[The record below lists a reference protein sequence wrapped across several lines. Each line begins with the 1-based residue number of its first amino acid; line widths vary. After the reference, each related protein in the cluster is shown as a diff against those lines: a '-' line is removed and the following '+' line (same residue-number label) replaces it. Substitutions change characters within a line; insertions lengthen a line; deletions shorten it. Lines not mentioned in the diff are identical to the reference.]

1 MQYIQLQGQVAE
13 TLDSPING
21 AFNLFIDTADGTIKA
36 KDSDGNLTGGG
47 TSLTELTYNQ
57 LTASIDSGS
66 LTPGAFY
73 KITQAST
80 SSNNSWTTFEEG
92 GSTIILQAATTS
104 SISKRGIGL
113 FHNPNYD
120 SASVW
125 DNTFVL
131 QMQTNTYSTDTFFN
145 MGETI
150 NCDGT
155 SDVILRP
162 NVIDTSAIVVVDNYH
177 SASFFADLENYPIAF
192 TGSNTGITGSFIGVF
207 SSASYAIGD
216 KVIWGGRVWENLSGS
231 IGWEDG
237 SYDLNAEDWVK
248 VPYQSGLYTLVADE
262 IEFDIEM
269 NYIQYRKDIKKNVEV
284 AQTYDADEGIIKQF
298 PWGHPNIKNVS
309 LENTSTNGLINFHNS
324 NTIDGLYMKH
334 GSRFEANYWGKGN
347 TFSDIYGDVD
357 SDIESLSLGH
367 GCDIRKIRLGIN
379 STIGGSGTIFIAG
392 NDGGNALYGITMDND
407 SDIYDIELYQYASMH
422 NLTIGMN
429 SGIYAMNI
437 YNDAGVYD
445 CNLEM
450 NSRIAYTSMG
460 RNSSIYQIELQPD
473 SYIENFNM
481 DYQSQMHHIRLGGS
495 SYLEYMSL
503 GKNCSISE
511 IDLGLDCGSFCNNL
525 YESAGNESSITA
537 ISLGS
542 NSNFDNI
549 NLYPGTYI
557 QNINGSDNSGFN
569 QLTIT
574 GSNSYIA
581 NFEIE
586 QNGGFGGFTIDG
598 TSEPVTFNTFK
609 IGQDSGFGGLGNVIT
624 TNTNVTIER
633 GFNNFQANEFRLGIT
648 GSFGWNDIGSMPSLD
663 SSKTFHILDT
673 TGWDAATSD
682 LNYYLPNGSYDGHT
696 VKFFLTGYGAN
707 MTGTNI
713 GRLRIWCNMGLPSN
727 VTSAGGNNPWY
738 PFSKYDTG
746 LNQYVVRPDVPT
758 AIWLNN
764 KWIIDNDNWD

>member
-1 MQYIQLQGQVAE
+1 MQYIQLQGQVSSQ
-13 TLDSPING
+13 LDLPLEGSY
-21 AFNLFIDTADGTIKA
+21 NLFIDTSDNSIKA
-36 KDSDGNLTGGG
+36 KDSDGTIHSSG

-66 LTPGAFY
+66 LTPGSFY

-80 SSNNSWTTFEEG
+80 SSNNSWTTFEEN

-131 QMQTNTYSTDTFFN
+131 QMETNTYSTDTFFN

-155 SDVILRP
+155 SNVILRP
-162 NVIDTSAIVVVDNYH
+162 NVIDTSAIVIVDNYH
-177 SASFFADLENYPIAF
+177 SASYFADLGNYPISF

-207 SSASYAIGD
+207 ASASYSAGD

-237 SYDLNAEDWVK
+237 AYDLNAEDWVK
-248 VPYQSGLYTLVADE
+248 VPFTSGSYYTLVADE

-269 NYIQYRKDIKKNVEV
+269 NYIQYRKDIKKNVEI

-334 GSRFEANYWGKGN
+334 GSRFEANYWGKN
-347 TFSDIYGDVD
+347 NQFTYIYGDVD
-357 SDIESLSLGH
+357 SDIQNLSLGH
-367 GCDIRKIRLGIN
+367 GCDIRNIRLGIN
-379 STIGGSGTIFIAG
+379 STIGASGTIFIAG
-392 NDGGNALYGITMDND
+392 NDGDAALYGITMDTD

-422 NLTIGMN
+422 DLTIGMN
-429 SGIYAMNI
+429 SDIQSMNI
-437 YNDAGVYD
+437 YNDADVYD

-495 SYLEYMSL
+495 SYLDYMSL

-511 IDLGLDCGSFCNNL
+511 IDLGLDCGSSCNNL
-525 YESAGNESSITA
+525 YESNGVASSITS
-537 ISLGS
+537 ISMGS
-542 NSNFDNI
+542 NSSFSNI

-557 QNINGSDNSGFN
+557 QNINATDNSGFS

-574 GSNSYIA
+574 GSDSYIT
-581 NFEIE
+581 NFDLQ
-586 QNGGFGGFTIDG
+586 QNSGFGGFTIDG
-598 TSEPVTFNTFK
+598 TAEPTYFENFK
-609 IGQDSGFGGLGNVIT
+609 LGQSQGFGGGTYTTTYTDIT
-624 TNTNVTIER
+624 LDR
-633 GFNNFQANEFRLGIT
+633 GFSNLLNSVTQSLDNEIGPTDNPLIDFNNRSIITIDIT
-648 GSFGWNDIGSMPSLD
+648 G
-663 SSKTFHILDT
+663 
-673 TGWDAATSD
+673 AT
-682 LNYYLPNGSYDGHT
+682 
-696 VKFFLTGYGAN
+696 
-707 MTGTNI
+707 TNI
-713 GRLRIWCNMGLPSN
+713 GYELGDGEYEGQELTFVAKSDGTHSITSDQINIWTTKLVTSGNGYGLDDKTGSTFAFRPFARWNGTTWDWRN
-727 VTSAGGNNPWY
+727 VTKAVW
-738 PFSKYDTG
+738 TG
-746 LNQYVVRPDVPT
+746 AVWVTD
-758 AIWLNN
+758 AEAF
-764 KWIIDNDNWD
+764 ND